1 MFDKKDFSQLLE
13 AMRDS
18 LQDKSQTQFDF
29 QEGSVVR
36 TLFESFAYEMAVLY
50 EQMER
55 VYLSGYVDSAEDTD
69 LDKVVAVLGI
79 KRGEPEYATGKVT
92 FERDVGINEEI
103 EIPINTL
110 VTTEDTDKNPKKAYK
125 TIEVNTI
132 PEGDSSVIVRVQ
144 AEQPGITGETEAE
157 TIVIMPQPVT
167 GIKSV
172 YNQEAVRFSGKER
185 ETDAELRDRAKETL
199 LSASGAN
206 TTSIK
211 NALLSIPGV
220 KEVQIKEPFENQ
232 ESQVYGLIDVFV
244 DAVDFDK
251 LKPQLQSKIEQVRAA
266 GIYVRLKA
274 PIPVKVDAIF
284 QIQVNPQL
292 KFSQESERQSFEQT
306 VANEIKSYLEQ
317 LKIGQSLVY
326 TKFIRH
332 LLSVPGVDDL
342 NEVAIAIYKDGNRIE
357 YTLSKLVQQKQLA
370 IIDNGK
376 IYPNRIRVISGK
388 DKLPLLIIIK
398 FQFTEI
404 EGITKQNIIDYL
416 NIFFQQI
423 ETGKPIVKTAFLEY
437 LKNKENK
444 IKVNNQNQNIE
455 IEEDTVELYSN
466 YSNDD
471 QENQIYVS
479 FLEQPQVDEEN
490 LFVYSKI
497 LKLIG
502 AVKFTPIE
510 PVTTQEQESY
520 QNQIEKHI
528 NTYLNNLKP
537 QESINLKDLRTVIQQ
552 NESNL
557 IINEFDQNDFRII
570 VGENQEQNIE
580 NNQITVGEFE
590 KVQLGHICIT
600 NDVENISVEVTQLQ
614 LKVIPSESSV
624 LAEEIRK
631 AAEEE
636 VNKAVSKVEEI
647 TNKSHQTSDNIKEA
661 ISEEL
666 KNTSSE
672 VENVINRDDA
682 ADSNERSSNP
692 QENASDADNVITNLS
707 DKEQQEIKKAARDA
721 INNFPKP
728 QQGNNLK
735 YENFK
740 QAIENAVNANNI
752 TSLQENNHV
761 VQVTKLTLQATSNS
775 DERIQTI
782 NIQQSKDIHV
792 RSVEI
797 INSISPPSE
806 QQIEIILNNQ

>member
-92 FERDVGINEEI
+92 FERDVGIDEEI

-125 TIEVNTI
+125 TIEIQTI

-144 AEQPGITGETEAE
+144 AEQPGRIGETETE

-185 ETDAELRDRAKETL
+185 ETDTELRDRAKETL

-206 TTSIK
+206 TASIK

-220 KEVQIKEPFENQ
+220 KEVKIKEPFDNP

-244 DAVDFDK
+244 DAVDFEDLK
-251 LKPQLQSKIEQVRAA
+251 LQLESKIEQVRAA

-274 PIPVKVDAIF
+274 PIPVKLDAIF

-317 LKIGQSLVY
+317 LTIGQSLVY

-342 NEVAIAIYKDGNRIE
+342 NEVAIAIYKDDNRTE
-357 YTLSKLVQQKQLA
+357 YTLSELVQQKQLA

-376 IYPNRIRVISGK
+376 IYPNRIKIVLGEE
-388 DKLPLLIIIK
+388 KLPLLIIVK

-404 EGITKQNIIDYL
+404 EGIAKQDIIDYL
-416 NIFFQQI
+416 NNFFQQI
-423 ETGKPIVKTAFLEY
+423 EIGKPIVREDFLKY
-437 LKNKENK
+437 LKNKKNK
-444 IKVNNQNQNIE
+444 IKINNQNNNIK
-455 IEEDTVELYSN
+455 IQEETVQLSSN
-466 YSNDD
+466 YSQDVR
-471 QENQIYVS
+471 EEQIDVS
-479 FLEQPQVDEEN
+479 YLEQPRVDEEN

-497 LKLIG
+497 FKLIG
-502 AVKFTPIE
+502 AIKFTTIE
-510 PVTTQEQESY
+510 PATTEDKESY
-520 QNQIEKHI
+520 QNKIEEHI
-528 NTYLNNLKP
+528 NTYLNNLKS
-537 QESINLKDLRTVIQQ
+537 QESVNIKDLRNAIQN
-552 NESNL
+552 NESKI
-557 IINEFDQNDFRII
+557 IINEFDQNDFRIVI
-570 VGENQEQNIE
+570 GGNQEQNVE
-580 NNQITVGEFE
+580 NDKISVVEFE
-590 KVQLGHICIT
+590 KVKLGHICIT
-600 NDVENISVEVTQLQ
+600 NDVENINVEVTELQLQ
-614 LKVIPSESSV
+614 VIPSESSV

-631 AAEEE
+631 TAAEEL
-636 VNKAVSKVEEI
+636 NKAVSKVEEI
-647 TNKSHQTSDNIKEA
+647 TNKSNQISENIKEV
-661 ISEEL
+661 ISDEL
-666 KNTSSE
+666 NNTSSE
-672 VENVINRDDA
+672 VENVINDENNTDL
-682 ADSNERSSNP
+682 NQTPSNP
-692 QENASDADNVITNLS
+692 QANASNTDNLITNLS
-707 DKEQQEIKKAARDA
+707 NKEQKEIKKAARNA

-735 YENFK
+735 YENIK
-740 QAIENAVNANNI
+740 QSIENAINANNI
-752 TSLQENNHV
+752 TTLQENNHA
-761 VQVTKLTLQATSNS
+761 VQVTKLTLQATSHS
-775 DERIQTI
+775 DERIQII
-782 NIQQSKDIHV
+782 NIEQSKDIHV

-806 QQIEIILNNQ
+806 QKIEIILNNQ